1 VAGGKLR
8 QPDIF
13 GQDGEILM
21 TLLVSIE
28 LSAIVALV
36 VPMSSIRTTL
46 QGH

>member
-1 VAGGKLR
+1 MAIGDAV
-8 QPDIF
+8 F

-36 VPMSSIRTTL
+36 VPTSGIRTTL
-46 QGH
+46 QRH